1 MKKILITG
9 ANGQLGKK
17 IKDESLKYK
26 DIEFFFTDIEE
37 LDICNNSQIDSFIE
51 KIKPQ
56 IIVNCAAYTN
66 VELAETHEAEAYLI
80 NSIAARFIATNAA
93 KHNAKFIHISTDY
106 VFDGEKNL
114 PYNENDKTNPV
125 SIYGKSKFEGEL
137 SVNNTN
143 NDSIIIRTSWLYSEY
158 GKNFLLSML
167 NAAKTKNNISVVY
180 DQIGTPTYA
189 GDLAR
194 CILTICEQYFT
205 NNKWNSGIYHFS
217 NLGVASWYD
226 FAYHI
231 LKTNKNVIVNP
242 ILSNEYPSEAKRP
255 NYSILDKSKIIT
267 TFEIKIPHWTDSC
280 DICLKNYNNLLK
292 NKK

>member
-106 VFDGEKNL
+106 VFDGKKIYHITKTIKQIQYQYTGKANL
-114 PYNENDKTNPV
+114 K
-125 SIYGKSKFEGEL
+125 
-137 SVNNTN
+137 VN
-143 NDSIIIRTSWLYSEY
+143 Y
-158 GKNFLLSML
+158 
-167 NAAKTKNNISVVY
+167 
-180 DQIGTPTYA
+180 P
-189 GDLAR
+189 
-194 CILTICEQYFT
+194 LTI
-205 NNKWNSGIYHFS
+205 
-217 NLGVASWYD
+217 
-226 FAYHI
+226 
-231 LKTNKNVIVNP
+231 P
-242 ILSNEYPSEAKRP
+242 IM
-255 NYSILDKSKIIT
+255 T
-267 TFEIKIPHWTDSC
+267 Q
-280 DICLKNYNNLLK
+280 
-292 NKK
+292 